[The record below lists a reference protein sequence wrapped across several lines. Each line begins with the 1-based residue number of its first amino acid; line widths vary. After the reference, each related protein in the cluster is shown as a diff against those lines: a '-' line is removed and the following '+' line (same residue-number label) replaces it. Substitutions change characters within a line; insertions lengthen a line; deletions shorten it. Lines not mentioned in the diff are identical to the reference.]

1 MHLLARLENLLN
13 LRNQS
18 NRERKGRDN
27 QVETITFD
35 NGKEFSRH
43 EALARILD
51 ASCCYANLYC
61 SWESGLNEHPNELL
75 RQFLPKETDFRE
87 VSQKEVDKA
96 VKLINQRAKALR
108 LSNFP

>member
-1 MHLLARLENLLN
+1 M
-13 LRNQS
+13 
-18 NRERKGRDN
+18 
-27 QVETITFD
+27 
-35 NGKEFSRH
+35 
-43 EALARILD
+43 
-51 ASCCYANLYC
+51 
-61 SWESGLNEHPNELL
+61 NEHPNELL